1 MEFRSKNLL
10 VTGGAGFI
18 GYNFIN
24 NILNKY
30 KDISIINL
38 DILGYASN
46 YDKINLINDSRHHF
60 IKGDICDKKLVVQ
73 IFKDFKIDGV
83 INFAAE
89 SHVDNSISNP
99 DIFVKTNING
109 VFNLLKVANEF
120 WMDKPFFPKNK
131 FKNSRFHQVST
142 DEVYG
147 SIKSGSSDEKFN
159 YSPNSPYSASK
170 GSADLLVRSFN
181 VTYGL
186 NTTISISSNNFGQYQ
201 HSEKFMPKVFKS
213 LIENSE
219 LNIYGDGSNI
229 RDWIEVNDNCDAID
243 LIYNKGTKG
252 QKYNVGGEIVFQIS
266 NW

>member
-83 INFAAE
+83 INF
-89 SHVDNSISNP
+89 VFIS
-99 DIFVKTNING
+99 
-109 VFNLLKVANEF
+109 
-120 WMDKPFFPKNK
+120 
-131 FKNSRFHQVST
+131 FH
-142 DEVYG
+142 
-147 SIKSGSSDEKFN
+147 I
-159 YSPNSPYSASK
+159 
-170 GSADLLVRSFN
+170 
-181 VTYGL
+181 
-186 NTTISISSNNFGQYQ
+186 
-201 HSEKFMPKVFKS
+201 
-213 LIENSE
+213 
-219 LNIYGDGSNI
+219 
-229 RDWIEVNDNCDAID
+229 
-243 LIYNKGTKG
+243 
-252 QKYNVGGEIVFQIS
+252 
-266 NW
+266 